1 METATYC
8 LPELAEMVPSKNR
21 RVPDVPIAFRT
32 GPSAPFVQEIFDLR
46 WTIRAQDDCIKDTV
60 QF

>member
-32 GPSAPFVQEIFDLR
+32 GPSAPFVQDIFELLGSMR
-46 WTIRAQDDCIKDTV
+46 RYTYLLLILQAQ
-60 QF
+60 